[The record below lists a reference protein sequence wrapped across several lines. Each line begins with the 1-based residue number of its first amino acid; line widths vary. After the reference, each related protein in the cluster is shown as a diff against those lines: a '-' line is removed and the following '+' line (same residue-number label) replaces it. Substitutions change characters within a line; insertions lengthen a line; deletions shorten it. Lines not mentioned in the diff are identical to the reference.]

1 MKTELIREN
10 FLFYGSYYEA
20 ISESGLPDEE
30 QGLIYKAIIDYA
42 IAKKEPK
49 NLSSA
54 GKMCFKL
61 IKPTID
67 SALRRYDAN
76 VQNGKAGGRPKNQT
90 QQEPKQNPTET
101 QTKPSSNPNK
111 TQQETQQEPKQN
123 LIKEKEKEKEKYI
136 NIKRENKKREF
147 ENFLSLN
154 FPKISIN
161 EFVGDVSGFDFD
173 KLKQAIQESSFLQ
186 SSTLSF
192 IFDNYEKVVNG
203 NYKDFNKSRE
213 QSKEFAQRKYTSE
226 EMNGM
231 FDDLDNVEI

>member
-90 QQEPKQNPTET
+90 QQEPKQNPTKT
-101 QTKPSSNPNK
+101 QT
-111 TQQETQQEPKQN
+111 EPKQN

-136 NIKRENKKREF
+136 NIKRENKKIEF

-173 KLKQAIQESSFLQ
+173 RLKQAIQESSFLQ

-213 QSKEFAQRKYTSE
+213 QPKEFAQRKYTSE

>member
-1 MKTELIREN
+1 MKTGLIREN

-20 ISESGLPDEE
+20 ISESGLPDDE

-49 NLSSA
+49 YLTSA

-67 SALRRYDAN
+67 SALKRYDAS
-76 VQNGKAGGRPKNQT
+76 VQNGRAGGRPRNQTQEKPSNNPSNNPDKT
-90 QQEPKQNPTET
+90 QQEPNINLEET
-101 QTKPSSNPNK
+101 QEKPR
-111 TQQETQQEPKQN
+111 QN

-136 NIKRENKKREF
+136 NIKREKYKEF
-147 ENFLSLN
+147 IDFLSLN

-161 EFVGDVSGFDFD
+161 EFKTEIDEFDFD

-192 IFDNYEKVVNG
+192 IFENYEKVING

-213 QSKEFAQRKYTSE
+213 QSKEFGQRKYTSE
-226 EMNGM
+226 EMNDL
-231 FDDLDNVEI
+231 FDDLEDLEI